1 MDFTSEIEIRQQLAR
16 YLKRECTL
24 NEFQDWFVPHS
35 WNFHQSPNRAL
46 QKLVAAIELAIA
58 EFTNGDWTDTELR
71 SHFNSLLTTYAV
83 DLVGPSEA
91 EQPSKI
97 VTESNSS
104 LQELR
109 LKYSW
114 RPADIQFS
122 VEYA

>member
-1 MDFTSEIEIRQQLAR
+1 MDLTSEIEIRQQLAR
-16 YLKRECTL
+16 YLNGKLTL

-35 WNFHQSPNRAL
+35 WNFHQSPSLAL
-46 QKLVAAIELAIA
+46 QKLVATIELAIA
-58 EFTNGDWTDTELR
+58 EFTNGDWTARELR
-71 SHFNSLLTTYAV
+71 DHFNSLLTTYEV
-83 DLVGPSEA
+83 DLNPFGA
-91 EQPSKI
+91 KQPSKL

-114 RPADIQFS
+114 IPADIQFS